1 MFLNRKQRLTILK
14 VRLTKEAETLDATI
28 RDIESQGVQSM
39 TISTGDGQKSA
50 TNIDLDKL
58 VARRKKVGDDL
69 AAVNRQLSGRSAL
82 KIVHRMTTRN

>member
-69 AAVNRQLSGRSAL
+69 AAVNRQLAGRPAL